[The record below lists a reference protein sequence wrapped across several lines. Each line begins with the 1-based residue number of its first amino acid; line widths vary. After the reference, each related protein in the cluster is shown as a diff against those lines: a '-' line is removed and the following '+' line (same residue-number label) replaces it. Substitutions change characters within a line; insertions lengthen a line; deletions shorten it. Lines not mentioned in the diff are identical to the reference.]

1 MIEIG
6 FVSLNAMNEMTLQQA
21 SMPGIIRTILIIVA
35 VYYAMKFLFRLLAP
49 ILMRKLVQKA
59 EQNFRQASGQHYS
72 GQQQYQ
78 NPQKPTSS
86 KSENPRSTKKVG
98 EYIDYEEI
106 E

>member
-1 MIEIG
+1 
-6 FVSLNAMNEMTLQQA
+6 MNEMTLQYA
-21 SMPGIIRTILIIVA
+21 SMSGFIRTILIIVA
-35 VYYAMKFLFRLLAP
+35 VYYGLKFLMRFLAP

-59 EQNFRQASGQHYS
+59 EQNFRQANGQYYS
-72 GQQQYQ
+72 EQQQNQYQ

>member
-1 MIEIG
+1 
-6 FVSLNAMNEMTLQQA
+6 MNETTLQLA
-21 SMPGIIRTILIIVA
+21 SMPGFIRTILIIIA
-35 VYYAMKFLFRLLAP
+35 VYYGMKLLFRLLAP

-72 GQQQYQ
+72 DQQQQNQYQ